1 MVWIKINVNHERTFL
16 GEDDLQLPQ
25 YGMNNVDDTE
35 IDFVLSVT
43 PDYQKSQVH
52 QPLDQKLQIRASN
65 DVSIFPN
72 INTTAFRMSACGTTH
87 SWVS

>member
-43 PDYQKSQVH
+43 PDY
-52 QPLDQKLQIRASN
+52 
-65 DVSIFPN
+65 
-72 INTTAFRMSACGTTH
+72 
-87 SWVS
+87 